1 MLQMRKLRRREAC
14 ALLIMAQIIKA
25 EHGARTQGF
34 LSPRAQRYWF
44 CCGQHTASLLPS
56 SPWAPLLLLSGKLRF
71 RDCDLPASFFLLPPV
86 LTQSDFKG
94 LRKRHKKARVRK
106 RRQRGQA
113 LHWEGRKVS
122 AGARGA
128 LCPDERAQAG
138 LHCVGTKGPYAWQ
151 PTPCARARVHVCVR
165 VRTCV
170 CALCV
175 RVHVHV
181 CACVRVRAC
190 ARACVCVHV
199 RARVCACVSVCTC
212 AHVRVCVC
220 VCAREGRRAGVAK
233 RSPSFSQ
240 TPEALLSVTRGG
252 VY

>member
-1 MLQMRKLRRREAC
+1 M
-14 ALLIMAQIIKA
+14 LIMAQIIKA

-151 PTPCARARVHVCVR
+151 PTPCARACS
-165 VRTCV
+165 
-170 CALCV
+170 
-175 RVHVHV
+175 
-181 CACVRVRAC
+181 RVRAC
-190 ARACVCVHV
+190 AHVRWCVC
-199 RARVCACVSVCTC
+199 ARTSACA
-212 AHVRVCVC
+212 CVC
-220 VCAREGRRAGVAK
+220 VCACVHACVCMLPLLRRLGQMLCPTASVF
-233 RSPSFSQ
+233 PS
-240 TPEALLSVTRGG
+240 VK
-252 VY
+252 